1 MKSVRMKN
9 WSPKPSFRKGCVHNL
24 FKYGRKKNNKMKKI
38 KILLL
43 MSAIAISSTNVFSQ
57 DEDDR
62 TTTTCDAS
70 NQNECVITN
79 VGKATGR
86 LIVVTN
92 SQL

>member
-1 MKSVRMKN
+1 
-9 WSPKPSFRKGCVHNL
+9 
-24 FKYGRKKNNKMKKI
+24 MKKI

-57 DEDDR
+57 DEDDK
-62 TTTTCDAS
+62 TTTMCDAS

-79 VGKATGR
+79 VGKATGK